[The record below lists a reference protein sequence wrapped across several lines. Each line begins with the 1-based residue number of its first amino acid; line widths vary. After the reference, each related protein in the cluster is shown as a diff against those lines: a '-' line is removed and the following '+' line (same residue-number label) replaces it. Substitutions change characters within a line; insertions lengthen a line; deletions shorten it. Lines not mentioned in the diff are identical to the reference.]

1 MNYNKILIIPFFLV
15 LACTPSIKEAAESNK
30 EVIGTPVTLTSP
42 EKGNMKDV
50 VEVNAVSAFLL
61 KSAVKSNSNG
71 YLQVVN
77 ATLGKLVN
85 KGDELFVI
93 KTKEANS
100 LGNALIKLD
109 TTFHFDGTIH
119 IKSPGTGYITQ
130 INYRIG
136 DYVQDGE
143 ALATITDTK
152 SFVFL
157 LDLPYELKSYLPNN
171 HQLEL
176 KLPDGTNLQGK
187 LEAPMPMVDAVS
199 QTQNFIIKVNTSIS
213 IPENLIAK
221 VALVKKLKINTTSI
235 PKAALLSNDTQTEFW
250 IMKMIDSVT
259 AVRVD
264 VKKGIETN
272 SNVEI
277 LSPQLF
283 SKDKLVLTG
292 HYGLADT
299 AKVIVNK

>member
-176 KLPDGTNLQGK
+176 KLPDGTNLQGR

-250 IMKMIDSVT
+250 IMKMIDSIT

>member
-1 MNYNKILIIPFFLV
+1 MKYNKILILPFFFLM
-15 LACTPSIKEAAESNK
+15 ACKSNQKETVETNK
-30 EVIGTPVTLTSP
+30 EVVGTPVTLTSP

-77 ATLGKLVN
+77 ASLGKMVN

-100 LGNALIKLD
+100 LGNALSKLD
-109 TTFHFDGTIH
+109 SSFHFDGTLH

-157 LDLPYELKSYLPNN
+157 LDMPYELKSYLPNN
-171 HQLEL
+171 HQLQL
-176 KLPDGTNLQGK
+176 KLPDGIVLNGT
-187 LEAPMPMVDAVS
+187 LEAPMPMVDAIS
-199 QTQNFIIKVNTSIS
+199 QTQNFIIKVNTNNP

-221 VALVKKLKINTTSI
+221 VSLVKKIKIKTTSI

-250 IMKMIDSVT
+250 VMKMIDSIT

-277 LSPQLF
+277 LSPILF
-283 SKDKLVLTG
+283 PKDKLILTG

-299 AKVIVNK
+299 AKVIVTK

>member
-171 HQLEL
+171 HKLEL
-176 KLPDGTNLQGK
+176 KLPDGTNLQGR

-259 AVRVD
+259 SVRVD